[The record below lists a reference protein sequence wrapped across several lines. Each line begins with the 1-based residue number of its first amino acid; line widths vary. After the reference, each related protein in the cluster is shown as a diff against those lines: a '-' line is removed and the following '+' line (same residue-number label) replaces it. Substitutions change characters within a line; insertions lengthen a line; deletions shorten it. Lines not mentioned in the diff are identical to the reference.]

1 MRNRTIV
8 SFGIVLL
15 ITLTLAVF
23 AQEPAR
29 GGGGGQGRGAGA
41 GGGGGRGGAPPT
53 NLQVLPKDWTRQ
65 QVVQVMQQF
74 TMGLGVQCNY
84 CHAEMAGAQPGAN
97 GQVPLDA
104 ASDEKQQKKTARV
117 MMKMV
122 NDVNNTLGSQI
133 GKPAA
138 DVVKVQCITCHRGS
152 AIPKTQCAVRLTDKQ
167 LGSCCPNAEVRN
179 FPLLSEEGWPRHQL
193 NIAKPLLWSGRG
205 SDQIPTDL
213 VGGSSPAR
221 LRG

>member
-1 MRNRTIV
+1 MDYRAQIEKTIEVTMRNRRIQ
-8 SFGIVLL
+8 SFGIGLLCIALVLA
-15 ITLTLAVF
+15 LAF
-23 AQEPAR
+23 PLSAQEPAR
-29 GGGGGQGRGAGA
+29 GGGGGQGRG
-41 GGGGGRGGAPPT
+41 GGGGRGGAPPA

-122 NDVNNTLGSQI
+122 NDINMTLGSGL

-138 DVVKVQCITCHRGS
+138 DVV
-152 AIPKTQCAVRLTDKQ
+152 
-167 LGSCCPNAEVRN
+167 
-179 FPLLSEEGWPRHQL
+179 
-193 NIAKPLLWSGRG
+193 
-205 SDQIPTDL
+205 
-213 VGGSSPAR
+213 
-221 LRG
+221 